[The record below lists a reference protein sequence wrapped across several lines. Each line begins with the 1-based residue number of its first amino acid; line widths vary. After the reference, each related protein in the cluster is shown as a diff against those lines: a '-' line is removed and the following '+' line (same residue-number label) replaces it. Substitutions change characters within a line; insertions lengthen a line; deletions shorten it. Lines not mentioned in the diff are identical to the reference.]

1 MQKSAILWPP
11 FCTFFEKFFISGTH
25 LLQRHPFWKII
36 LSYIMQKS
44 PLLWPLFW
52 QNIQES
58 LHLAKSSPYVATHH
72 AKFDIFSTY
81 KTQKY
86 VIMAKIRMVMLFVRD
101 LYLKHTSCKNNVKGY
116 PLFGN
121 FEHFMSS
128 FICISDTHLLMCKKE
143 GK

>member
-1 MQKSAILWPP
+1 MP
-11 FCTFFEKFFISGTH
+11 FCIHPFAHFLKNFLYLGHIFSKGA
-25 LLQRHPFWKII
+25 PFWKII

-58 LHLAKSSPYVATHH
+58 FHLAQSSPYVATHH

-86 VIMAKIRMVMLFVRD
+86 VIMAKIRMAMLFVRY
-101 LYLKHTSCKNNVKGY
+101 LYLNHTSCKNNVKGY

-128 FICISDTHLLMCKKE
+128 FICISDKNIA
-143 GK
+143 